1 VIPSSPFLIAAVAFV
16 AGCSDAPPGDE
27 HGARLHVQQVIA
39 KGSPLPIEGAYAY
52 IRVEQPGGSKV
63 VERRLKGAA
72 KPSATVELAAGRYR
86 LLSWQRTCDGNCG
99 YLDPPSDQCSEGFE
113 VRHDQGLA
121 ATVTVRY
128 GSGCR
133 IEFG

>member
-1 VIPSSPFLIAAVAFV
+1 MIRSSLFLIAAVASV
-16 AGCSDAPPGDE
+16 AGCSDAPPADE
-27 HGARLHVQQVIA
+27 QGARLHVQQVIA

-52 IRVEQPGGSKV
+52 IRVEQPDGSKV
-63 VERRLKGAA
+63 MERRLKG
-72 KPSATVELAAGRYR
+72 SATVELAAGRYR

-113 VRHDQGLA
+113 VRHDQGLG

>member
-39 KGSPLPIEGAYAY
+39 KGSP
-52 IRVEQPGGSKV
+52 
-63 VERRLKGAA
+63 
-72 KPSATVELAAGRYR
+72 VELAAGRYR